1 MRKVIFTFALLGI
14 FALMNGQKAGNGVL
28 LSGEVIYQEIVQLD
42 IQLEGVDAQ
51 IAEQLP
57 KERKTEKV
65 LHFTEQEAL
74 YETLQKD
81 DPEEHVPMEGGGMM
95 IRMYEPDDKTYMDL
109 AGKQMIE
116 QKEFMTRIFLIES
129 ELEPEAWKITGE
141 QRKILEYAC
150 QEAVT
155 QVNGNEVHA
164 WFTPQIAVGVGPGP
178 YTGLPGLVLAVESDE
193 GDRKLE
199 AIQLELKPIEEGV
212 IERPGKGKKVSREE
226 YQAIVAEKLKE
237 MGVEGDGTWNDDGGA
252 NHTST
257 VVIRIQQ

>member
-1 MRKVIFTFALLGI
+1 MRKVIFTFGLLAI
-14 FALMNGQKAGNGVL
+14 FAGMNGQKAGNGFL
-28 LSGEVIYQEIVQLD
+28 LSGEVIYQEIVHLD

-65 LHFTEQEAL
+65 LHFTENEAMF
-74 YETLQKD
+74 ETLQKD
-81 DPEEHVPMEGGGMM
+81 DPEEHMPMEGGGMM

-109 AGKQMIE
+109 AGKKLIE
-116 QKEFMTRIFLIES
+116 QKEFMTRVFLIES
-129 ELEPEAWKITGE
+129 ELEPESWKITGE
-141 QRKILEYAC
+141 QRKILDYAC
-150 QEAVT
+150 QEAVA
-155 QVNGNEVHA
+155 QVDGHDVHA

-178 YTGLPGLVLAVESDE
+178 YTGLPGLVLAVESAE
-193 GDRKLE
+193 GNRKLE
-199 AIQLELKPIEEGV
+199 ATQVTLKPIEDGV
-212 IERPGKGKKVSREE
+212 IKKPGKGKKVSQEE
-226 YQAIVAEKLKE
+226 YHAIVAEKLKE